1 MQTNVRTPTEIFNQ
15 PQRLLVPLFQRPY
28 VWNEERQWEPL
39 WRDVERVAG
48 RLLASGPDGL
58 QPHFLGAVVIQQ
70 IQNAMGDLQT
80 RIVIDGQQ
88 RLTTLQIL
96 LDAVHAVFELRGHA
110 HAAARL
116 SYLVENAE
124 AFRRKP
130 EDRFKVWPTNR
141 DRDAF
146 NEVMGVHPPIAYD
159 TLKHSASRLVQA
171 HKFFVQQTEEWL
183 NEESAHDEHHRADAL
198 ETAVSKLLQLVV
210 IDLQVDENA
219 QEIFETLNARGTPLT
234 PVDLIK
240 NFVFQRLS
248 DEGANVEQIYKEYWE
263 LYETPF
269 WEEEI
274 LSGRLRRPRAV
285 VFFNHWLFSV
295 LGEDVTSSEVFTIF
309 KRYLLDRPSISTLD
323 LIKRIHRAAKLY
335 EDLTHKGA
343 SGQGDVDRVA
353 LFAYRVEAMQTD
365 IVKPLLMAI
374 LDPDRPDPVPQEV
387 VEQVVADLESWLVR
401 RMLVRVTN
409 KNYNRTMADLITL
422 THVTP
427 AVALASAIR
436 GFFERQ
442 RSDSTYW
449 PDDAMVRSAILRTPM
464 YKRFSRGRLRMVLES
479 IEDYLRGYGTGKQG
493 LTGVRTPRGMY
504 TIEHLMPQS
513 WEANWTAPADG
524 DAQLR
529 QERIHTLGNLTLV
542 TQALNSKVSNAA
554 WDVKAQELNRHGV
567 VLLNNRL
574 SDYVQSTW
582 SDNAIERRTQ
592 SLIEIILAIWQV
604 PDGHVIST
612 NDLAASSTSR
622 VTLRDLVREGLLA
635 PNAVLEPVWPSLRGV
650 RATVREDG
658 ALVVGDVA
666 YFSPSAAGSAIRDG
680 KATNGWSFWK
690 LVDGDGATLED
701 LRSRLVGE
709 DSTTDVGDEEGDKV
723 DDLAL
728 AQSGVSETVKELQY
742 RFWEGFVAHVS
753 DCDAPFSTRMPQ
765 RQSWMSIA
773 IGKWKVHIDAV
784 FTSSIGSMNAL
795 RPNETGPEIRVD
807 YYIHEDDALYQR
819 LLAQRDDIEDAYGGP
834 LRFYSAPGV
843 TSRRIFDFMKTD
855 ISDESRWPEYYDWL
869 TERVIRM
876 RDVMGKRL

>member
-28 VWNEERQWEPL
+28 VWNEEKQWEPL

-70 IQNAMGDLQT
+70 IQNAVGDLQT

-116 SYLVENAE
+116 AYLVENAE

-141 DRDAF
+141 DREAF
-146 NEVMGVHPPIAYD
+146 NEVMGVPPPIAYD
-159 TLKHSASRLVQA
+159 ALEHSDSRLVQA

-183 NEESAHDEHHRADAL
+183 NEESMHDEHHRADAL

-248 DEGANVEQIYKEYWE
+248 DEGANVEQIYTEYWK

-295 LGEDVTSSEVFTIF
+295 LGEDVTSSEVFTVF
-309 KRYLLDRPSISTLD
+309 KRYLLDRPDISTLD
-323 LIKRIHRAAKLY
+323 LIKRIYRAAKLY
-335 EDLTHKGA
+335 EDLTQKGGA
-343 SGQGDVDRVA
+343 GQGDVDRVA

-365 IVKPLLMAI
+365 IVKPLVMAI
-374 LDPDRPDPVPQEV
+374 LDPDRTDPVPQEV

-422 THVTP
+422 THETP
-427 AVALASAIR
+427 AAELGQAIR
-436 GFFERQ
+436 AFFERQ

-449 PDDAMVRSAILRTPM
+449 PDDAMVRSAILRTPV

-513 WEANWTAPADG
+513 WEANWPAPADG
-524 DAQLR
+524 DADLR
-529 QERIHTLGNLTLV
+529 SERIHTLGNLTLV

-554 WDVKAQELNRHGV
+554 WNVKSVELNRHGV
-567 VLLNNRL
+567 ILMNNVLAPYHNGAWTDA
-574 SDYVQSTW
+574 S
-582 SDNAIERRTQ
+582 IEQRTVA
-592 SLIEIILAIWQV
+592 LIDIILSIWRV
-604 PDGHVIST
+604 PAGHVIQTMADS
-612 NDLAASSTSR
+612 NVVGGR
-622 VTLRDLVREGLLA
+622 VTVADLMRAGLLHA
-635 PNAVLEPVWPSLRGV
+635 GDVLVPTWSSLAGIRAIV
-650 RATVREDG
+650 RQDG
-658 ALVVGDVA
+658 AITLNDVH
-666 YFSPSAAGSAIRDG
+666 YNSPSAAGSAVRNG
-680 KATNGWSFWK
+680 KSTNGWSFWK
-690 LVDGDGATLED
+690 LEGGNGVTLDD
-701 LRSRLVGE
+701 LRSRLEGE
-709 DSTTDVGDEEGDKV
+709 DLTTDDADDDSDDDESDTT
-723 DDLAL
+723 A
-728 AQSGVSETVKELQY
+728 ETASIKDVQY
-742 RFWEGFVAHVS
+742 RFWQGFVKHN
-753 DCDAPFSTRMPQ
+753 
-765 RQSWMSIA
+765 
-773 IGKWKVHIDAV
+773 IDA
-784 FTSSIGSMNAL
+784 
-795 RPNETGPEIRVD
+795 ETGLAVGVAGPRSVMTISINKPKVNITAVCLSWSSYEESSAQLRVEFRVFD
-807 YYIHEDDALYQR
+807 NHPTYER
-819 LLAQRDDIEDAYGGP
+819 LLAQREAIEAEYGATLTWYKVP
-834 LRFYSAPGV
+834 DVKRAKIYESHA
-843 TSRRIFDFMKTD
+843 TD
-855 ISDESRWPEYYDWL
+855 ITDESRWPEYYDWL
-869 TERVIRM
+869 TERIIRM
-876 RDVMGKRL
+876 KDVMGKRG